1 MSSIGKYLCTHTH
14 RSQQI
19 LRSTIS
25 TIKVPDTHS
34 FTCSHVCGTHC
45 QDQCQCQDEHIKQVH
60 APLQYGTKNY
70 TCPQFLST
78 ALPVPNV
85 ARHRFS
91 SSPLPCHAMSG
102 HTGKYGKS
110 INCILWMSFF
120 FNICF
125 SFFFIFFLGSSHK
138 TFDLY
143 K

>member
-1 MSSIGKYLCTHTH
+1 MYPLSNKKNLFSAKSQSPCGKFSLYFVALSRCWPAPSHYLWQATSTGPRKKFVKYIYSSFEIYYHIT
-14 RSQQI
+14 
-19 LRSTIS
+19 
-25 TIKVPDTHS
+25 P
-34 FTCSHVCGTHC
+34 CSYFC
-45 QDQCQCQDEHIKQVH
+45 K
-60 APLQYGTKNY
+60 
-70 TCPQFLST
+70 
-78 ALPVPNV
+78 
-85 ARHRFS
+85 HRFS
-91 SSPLPCHAMSG
+91 SSPLPCHVMSG